1 MFFGSFKRLLLIGDD
16 SAWLYVIIGQLSRKR
31 KSSAAGDAASVTAS
45 ESPRNRKRSS
55 SPTRSTSACVLR
67 TEKVLRTSTSSSSF
81 TSSQNSFLSDS
92 RSSVKTSSGSEQT
105 LQKAMA
111 VKQNNTDDNNG
122 KPGGASGT
130 GKSNTQLVN
139 STTTQKGM
147 NPSSSSSNTSTGCSN
162 PPNSASSV
170 SGKTFNEPTQD
181 LAKILHIISV
191 INAEQSRGNCN
202 LDISRING
210 DLIRALALVPNPKED
225 LKRFKEDIAKIG
237 DFFAKVSEEH
247 HVKTHH
253 YLNVVYKLITAEQPP
268 SCAIAIVFQL
278 FTEDMVHEAV
288 QTLLSNNLPDS
299 TIRKTVKLLCEW
311 KLLNFSQSLNL
322 WILAIWNG
330 LKEQEKFDLLN
341 DIALE
346 NIEKLFPTL
355 MMPVLRPMMMHIV
368 FPMLEPTKNKPDV
381 FHKVVPWIPRVV
393 GQLKKQAAQEKYSDD
408 TRKCLQMLVDLTTA
422 LMATFPGYDEL
433 YKPVVDA
440 LSEFSP
446 SYDYLNAHRA
456 NSRFY
461 ENNRSM
467 ISSNA
472 KVGLVNL
479 GNTCYMNSVLQALA
493 MTKEFSRG
501 ILLSGSKSPL
511 LIKIQEL
518 IALMLHSSRYE
529 LTPSRV
535 LDATRPPGFT
545 PGLQQDSS
553 EFLGYLLDTLHEQE
567 LAYRSSI
574 IPKPIDSEITD
585 HDENDAPSA
594 STSTSTSQQKQI
606 TRPSTTIEKT
616 FMGKLATTYKCL
628 TCGWQSTNSDS
639 FRDLQLSFPEVEND
653 CASNY
658 TVQDLIDYYCSSE
671 KLHGDNQY
679 FCEGCKKLSDA
690 ERFINVISAPKNLI
704 LTLKH
709 FKYDQ
714 SNHMRAKLMHKVF
727 HNEHVS
733 IKVCSPE
740 TLNEVASVHYD
751 LYAGV
756 VHSGCSMDSGHYYTY
771 ASDGNNKWYKFNDD
785 VVNQCKIAE
794 LNNLTPPNTPYILF
808 YQMGGHESPTAP
820 STMIKIDAPPSLK
833 LEDLSPEL
841 RDYVDRD
848 NCMFGKELKSRR
860 TKIIQSQTSTLFS
873 NRAQKRGE
881 GPDDD
886 DEQPPPSSGCG
897 DNALNINVNRFVF

>member
-1 MFFGSFKRLLLIGDD
+1 
-16 SAWLYVIIGQLSRKR
+16 
-31 KSSAAGDAASVTAS
+31 
-45 ESPRNRKRSS
+45 
-55 SPTRSTSACVLR
+55 
-67 TEKVLRTSTSSSSF
+67 
-81 TSSQNSFLSDS
+81 
-92 RSSVKTSSGSEQT
+92 
-105 LQKAMA
+105 MA
-111 VKQNNTDDNNG
+111 VKQNNTEGNG
-122 KPGGASGT
+122 TPGASGT
-130 GKSNTQLVN
+130 GKSTSQ
-139 STTTQKGM
+139 SSSSATTQKGM
-147 NPSSSSSNTSTGCSN
+147 NPGSSSSNSTTGCSSA
-162 PPNSASSV
+162 PNSNNSG
-170 SGKTFNEPTQD
+170 SGKVSNETPD
-181 LAKILHIISV
+181 LSSILEIIS
-191 INAEQSRGNCN
+191 IITAEQSRGNCN
-202 LDISRING
+202 YDISRLNG
-210 DLIRALALVPNPKED
+210 ELIRALARVPNPKSKED
-225 LKRFKEDIAKIG
+225 LKRFKEDIVKIG
-237 DFFAKVSEEH
+237 EFFAKVNEEH
-247 HVKTHH
+247 QPSRTHH
-253 YLNVVYKLITAEQPP
+253 YLHIVYKLITAEEPP

-278 FTEDMVHEAV
+278 FTKDMVHEAV

-299 TIRKTVKLLCEW
+299 TIRKTVKLLYEW
-311 KLLNFSQSLNL
+311 KMMNFCQNLNL
-322 WILAIWNG
+322 WILAIWSG
-330 LKEQEKFDLLN
+330 LKDQGKFDLLN
-341 DIALE
+341 EIALE
-346 NIEKLFPTL
+346 NIEKIFPTL
-355 MMPVLRPMMMHIV
+355 MIPVLRPMMMHIV
-368 FPMLEPTKNKPDV
+368 FPILEPTKNKPDV
-381 FHKVVPWIPRVV
+381 FHKVVLWIPRVV
-393 GQLKKQAAQEKYSDD
+393 NELKKQAAQEKYSDD
-408 TRKCLQMLVDLTTA
+408 TRKCLQMLVDLTSA

-433 YKPVVDA
+433 YKPVVEA

-446 SYDYLNAHRA
+446 SFDYVNAHRA
-456 NSRFY
+456 NSRLF

-467 ISSNA
+467 MNSNA

-518 IALMLHSSRYE
+518 IALMLHSTRFE

-545 PGLQQDSS
+545 HGLQQDSS

-567 LAYRSSI
+567 LAHRSPSTI
-574 IPKPIDSEITD
+574 TSKIDTKITTD
-585 HDENDAPSA
+585 QDDQDVVQAEDEAA
-594 STSTSTSQQKQI
+594 SSTPQQTKQQQQQ
-606 TRPSTTIEKT
+606 TSTTIEKT

-628 TCGWQSTNSDS
+628 TCSWQSTNIDS
-639 FRDLQLSFPEVEND
+639 FRDLQLSFPEVKND

-679 FCEGCKKLSDA
+679 FCERCKKLSDA

-727 HNEHVS
+727 HNENVS
-733 IKVCSPE
+733 VKVCSAE
-740 TLNEVASVHYD
+740 TLAEIASVHYD

-808 YQMGGHESPTAP
+808 YQMGGRESPTAS
-820 STMIKIDAPPSLK
+820 STMIKIESPPSLK
-833 LEDLSPEL
+833 LEELSPEL

-848 NCMFGKELKSRR
+848 NFMFGKELKNRR
-860 TKIIQSQTSTLFS
+860 AKLAQSQTSALFS
-873 NRAQKRGE
+873 NRIHRRGD

-886 DEQPPPSSGCG
+886 EDEQPPPSSGCG

>member
-1 MFFGSFKRLLLIGDD
+1 
-16 SAWLYVIIGQLSRKR
+16 
-31 KSSAAGDAASVTAS
+31 
-45 ESPRNRKRSS
+45 
-55 SPTRSTSACVLR
+55 
-67 TEKVLRTSTSSSSF
+67 
-81 TSSQNSFLSDS
+81 
-92 RSSVKTSSGSEQT
+92 
-105 LQKAMA
+105 MA
-111 VKQNNTDDNNG
+111 VKQNNTDGNG
-122 KPGGASGT
+122 TPGASGT
-130 GKSNTQLVN
+130 SKSTSQSSS

-147 NPSSSSSNTSTGCSN
+147 NPGGTSGSNTATGCSSS
-162 PPNSASSV
+162 PNSG
-170 SGKTFNEPTQD
+170 SGKISNETPD
-181 LAKILHIISV
+181 LTSILDIIN
-191 INAEQSRGNCN
+191 IITAEQSRGNCN
-202 LDISRING
+202 YDISRING
-210 DLIRALALVPNPKED
+210 ELIRFLAQVPNPNQED
-225 LKRFKEDIAKIG
+225 LKRFKEDIVKVG
-237 DFFAKVSEEH
+237 EYFAKFNDEH
-247 HVKTHH
+247 QAVTHH
-253 YLNVVYKLITAEQPP
+253 YLYIVYKLITADEPP

-288 QTLLSNNLPDS
+288 QRLLTNNLSDT
-299 TIRKTVKLLCEW
+299 TIRKTMKLLCEW
-311 KLLNFSQSLNL
+311 KMLNFCQNLNF
-322 WILAIWNG
+322 WILAIWSG
-330 LKEQEKFDLLN
+330 LKDQGKFDLLN

-346 NIEKLFPTL
+346 NIEKLFRTL
-355 MMPVLRPMMMHIV
+355 MMPVLRPMMMQIV
-368 FPMLEPTKNKPDV
+368 FPILEPTKNKPDV
-381 FHKVVPWIPRVV
+381 FHKVVPWIPAVV
-393 GQLKKQAAQEKYSDD
+393 SQLKKQAEKYSDD

-422 LMATFPGYDEL
+422 LMATFPGYDDL
-433 YKPVVDA
+433 YKPVVEA
-440 LSEFSP
+440 LAEFTP

-456 NSRFY
+456 NSRLY
-461 ENNRSM
+461 DNNRSM
-467 ISSNA
+467 MNSNA

-511 LIKIQEL
+511 LIKIQKL
-518 IALMLHSSRYE
+518 IALMLHSSRFE

-567 LAYRSSI
+567 L
-574 IPKPIDSEITD
+574 D
-585 HDENDAPSA
+585 DAPSSSSSS
-594 STSTSTSQQKQI
+594 STTTQKQLQQTPSQQQQQQQI
-606 TRPSTTIEKT
+606 ERSSTTIEKT

-628 TCGWQSTNSDS
+628 TCSWQSTNIDS
-639 FRDLQLSFPEVEND
+639 FRDLQLSFPEVKND

-679 FCEGCKKLSDA
+679 FCERCKKLSDA

-727 HNEHVS
+727 HNENVS
-733 IKVCSPE
+733 VKVCSAE
-740 TLNEVASVHYD
+740 TLAEIASVHYD

-808 YQMGGHESPTAP
+808 YQMGGHESPIAP
-820 STMIKIDAPPSLK
+820 STMIKIDAPQSLK
-833 LEDLSPEL
+833 LEELSPEL
-841 RDYVDRD
+841 RDYVDHD
-848 NCMFGKELKSRR
+848 NCMFGKELKNRR
-860 TKIIQSQTSTLFS
+860 TKMAQTQTSALFS
-873 NRAQKRGE
+873 NSRIHRRDD
-881 GPDDD
+881 GPDDE

-897 DNALNINVNRFVF
+897 DNALNSNLNRFVF

>member
-1 MFFGSFKRLLLIGDD
+1 
-16 SAWLYVIIGQLSRKR
+16 
-31 KSSAAGDAASVTAS
+31 
-45 ESPRNRKRSS
+45 
-55 SPTRSTSACVLR
+55 
-67 TEKVLRTSTSSSSF
+67 
-81 TSSQNSFLSDS
+81 
-92 RSSVKTSSGSEQT
+92 
-105 LQKAMA
+105 MA
-111 VKQNNTDDNNG
+111 VKQNNTEGNNG
-122 KPGGASGT
+122 TPAGAPGT
-130 GKSNTQLVN
+130 GKSNSQSAN
-139 STTTQKGM
+139 SATTQKGM
-147 NPSSSSSNTSTGCSN
+147 NPSSSSSNSTSGCSN
-162 PPNSASSV
+162 PPNSATGSA
-170 SGKTFNEPTQD
+170 KTSNEPTPD
-181 LAKILHIISV
+181 LASILEIISI

-202 LDISRING
+202 YDISRING
-210 DLIRALALVPNPKED
+210 ELIRALARVPNPKDD
-225 LKRFKEDIAKIG
+225 LKRFKEDIVKIG
-237 DFFAKVSEEH
+237 DFFAKVNEEH
-247 HVKTHH
+247 QVRTHH
-253 YLNVVYKLITAEQPP
+253 YLYIVYKLITADEPP

-288 QTLLSNNLPDS
+288 QKLLSNNLPDS

-311 KLLNFSQSLNL
+311 KMLNFSQNLNL
-322 WILAIWNG
+322 WILAIWSG
-330 LKEQEKFDLLN
+330 LKEQGKFDLLN
-341 DIALE
+341 EIALE
-346 NIEKLFPTL
+346 NIEKLFRTL

-368 FPMLEPTKNKPDV
+368 FPILEPTKNKPDV
-381 FHKVVPWIPRVV
+381 FHKVVPWIPTVV
-393 GQLKKQAAQEKYSDD
+393 SQLKKQAAQEKYSDE

-446 SYDYLNAHRA
+446 SFDYINAHRA
-456 NSRFY
+456 NSRLY

-467 ISSNA
+467 MSSNA

-567 LAYRSSI
+567 LAHRSSSI
-574 IPKPIDSEITD
+574 VSKIDADITD
-585 HDENDAPSA
+585 HQDDTPSSSSTLT
-594 STSTSTSQQKQI
+594 STSTSTSSSQKEMS
-606 TRPSTTIEKT
+606 RPSTTIEKT

-628 TCGWQSTNSDS
+628 TCSWQSTNIDS
-639 FRDLQLSFPEVEND
+639 FRDLQLSFPEVKND

-679 FCEGCKKLSDA
+679 FCECCKKLSDA

-727 HNEHVS
+727 HNENVS
-733 IKVCSPE
+733 IKVCSAE
-740 TLNEVASVHYD
+740 TLDEVASVHYD

-771 ASDGNNKWYKFNDD
+771 ASDGNNNKWYKFNDD

-820 STMIKIDAPPSLK
+820 STMIKIDAPPALK
-833 LEDLSPEL
+833 LEELSPEL
-841 RDYVDRD
+841 RDYVNRD
-848 NCMFGKELKSRR
+848 NCMFGKELKNRR
-860 TKIIQSQTSTLFS
+860 TKMVAQSQTQNLFS
-873 NRAQKRGE
+873 NRNQRRGD
-881 GPDDD
+881 GPDDE
-886 DEQPPPSSGCG
+886 DEQPPPASGCG